1 MILELIYPALALG
14 MGYLF
19 STSKDKF
26 EEMNEKEIDKQ

>member
-19 STSKDKF
+19 STSKDTF